1 MPARQKVVLDVA
13 QLWQGSDVSQDG
25 GGAMGCMS
33 GATDPECPAIFQALK
48 IDANTGLSLH
58 LQPGASV
65 WRAEAK

>member
-1 MPARQKVVLDVA
+1 
-13 QLWQGSDVSQDG
+13 
-25 GGAMGCMS
+25 MS

-58 LQPGASV
+58 QQPGASV